1 MIGLIKKFLN
11 KEKNSSSFFLKFQT
25 LKEKTKV
32 DKIFKS
38 ITDSSENNEVRYVGG
53 CIRKILNKQEVDDID
68 LATNIEPSKVLEIL
82 KKNNIDFYESGIE
95 HGTVTA
101 RIDNFTFEITSLRK
115 DISTDG
121 RHAKVQF
128 SNSWYEDASRR
139 DFTFNSIYADL
150 NGNLYDPFNGKKDL
164 EAGEVNFIGDA
175 ETRIKEDYLRIL
187 RYIRFFLNYSKND
200 HSDEIQKIIRQNIN
214 GVAQISPDRL
224 LNELKKLYRTSG
236 FLKLPKDKFCLE
248 IINLIFPQL
257 KNILTFKNIK
267 NHAKEVIKSN
277 DFIFL
282 ISLMIIDETDNSEY
296 FLYKFNIS
304 NENKKRIRF
313 LNNIFSKPLDKNLFS
328 KKNLWKILYFHGNQH
343 LNDLINF
350 KIVKNKKIDN
360 KIIKIKKF
368 FNNQSAHKFNIKAKY
383 LMEKFNMKEG
393 KELGQKLKEI
403 ETFWIDNSFKI
414 TDKQIEKIIENY

>member
-1 MIGLIKKFLN
+1 MISLIKKFLN

-164 EAGEVNFIGDA
+164 EAGEVKFIGNA

-187 RYIRFFLNYSKND
+187 RYVRFFLNYSKND

-224 LNELKKLYRTSG
+224 LNELKKLFSTSS

-257 KNILTFKNIK
+257 KNVLIFKNVK

-313 LNNIFSKPLDKNLFS
+313 LNNIFSKPLDKNFFS
-328 KKNLWKILYFHGNQH
+328 EKNLWKILYFHGNQH

-350 KIVKNKKIDN
+350 KIVKNKKVDN

-414 TDKQIEKIIENY
+414 TDKQIEKIIKN